1 MDMIIILQLVIIVGI
16 AVTLRAVYLKGRYD
30 ERREDTRPGQATF
43 DAGSDCDEG
52 LRGCREANNLHR
64 EVKRISSS
72 DDSEI

>member
-30 ERREDTRPGQATF
+30 ERREDTRLGQTAF

-52 LRGCREANNLHR
+52 LRSCRRANEIHEQVERVRGSN
-64 EVKRISSS
+64 
-72 DDSEI
+72 DD